1 MKRQARRHLQ
11 HQLQKKSSQPFFTPG
26 SKQVQRNGE
35 KPFFQKQSGPEETEE
50 NVQTMGN
57 AESEEQKDTVQS
69 MGADE
74 EKKDNLPV
82 MRQTGG
88 QEDKDQQTNQP
99 R

>member
-1 MKRQARRHLQ
+1 
-11 HQLQKKSSQPFFTPG
+11 
-26 SKQVQRNGE
+26 
-35 KPFFQKQSGPEETEE
+35 
-50 NVQTMGN
+50 MGN